1 MKKFITFITAIAILF
16 TMVISVSAEE
26 TPVRLGGLKGAT
38 TMSLVKL
45 LDDNEAGKASQKYDF
60 TMTITA
66 DELTPLFIKGKM
78 DIIAVPTNLA
88 SVLYNK
94 LEGNA
99 NLLAISATGVLYVV
113 EKGEDNIESL
123 KDLKGKTVYA
133 TGKGA
138 TPEMAM
144 RYLLSKEGLSLDED
158 IDMVWLSEPTE
169 AVAKLNAQE
178 KGIALLPQPFV
189 TVAQKN
195 VEGLN
200 IAISLDEEW
209 KRLSEGSMLTTAC
222 VVARKDF
229 VQNSPEKVELF
240 LKVFTSSVE
249 FVNSDTDNSSKLIE
263 KYGIIKAPIAKIA
276 IPYCNICAITG
287 NDMKKAASGYL
298 EALYEL
304 KPASIGGALP
314 LDDFYYGAE

>member
-1 MKKFITFITAIAILF
+1 MKKFITFITTIAMLF
-16 TMVISVSAEE
+16 TMVFSVAAEE

-45 LDDNEAGKASQKYDF
+45 LDDNENGKASQKYDF
-60 TMTITA
+60 TMAVTA
-66 DELTPLFIKGKM
+66 DELTPLFIKGEM

-113 EKGEDNIESL
+113 EKGEENIKSL

-133 TGKGA
+133 TGKGT

-169 AVAKLNAQE
+169 AVAKLNGQE

-189 TVAQKN
+189 TVAQKS

-209 KRLSEGSMLTTAC
+209 KRLGDGSMLTTAC

-229 VQNSPEKVELF
+229 VQNNPEKVELF
-240 LKVFTSSVE
+240 LKDFAGSVE
-249 FVNSDTDNSSKLIE
+249 FVNSDTDSSSQLIE
-263 KYGIIKAPIAKIA
+263 KYDIIKAPIAKIA
-276 IPYCNICAITG
+276 IPYCNISAITG
-287 NDMKKAASGYL
+287 NDMKNAASGYL
-298 EALYEL
+298 EALFSL
-304 KPASIGGALP
+304 KPESVGGALP
-314 LDDFYYGAE
+314 TDDFYYGAE